1 MKSKEYIVINIQGGC
16 DEKSIVHVKAFE
28 KQGFFQ
34 QLLGITSKVE
44 EFILVEG
51 NAMNQYAQRAKDT
64 GGSWIVDFNQFTRKE
79 IRGHYV
85 YVDKNANTNWMP
97 PAKNPICETNN
108 VVTMANHIPQ
118 CQSGMKAVLNKI
130 ELCDNSNSILKIHP
144 IIMYFADTTNNK
156 ELYSYRTTIESQ
168 FCNKNE
174 YDWKDG
180 LPNQVIEEKIN
191 YARSFIGKTYE
202 INLYMIT
209 VEELTNKRYVELE
222 IVTSHGCYDETNR
235 IKNYYHATY
244 MSKEDWIQKLKYT
257 ITING
262 MQGLIYGITP
272 LNISEE
278 ITKDLFFSQ
287 LITLNPRNAEK
298 ELRRK
303 YLNEDV
309 DKIDFKERF
318 FEFKR
323 SLDKKYKGKSVLRA
337 IE

>member
-1 MKSKEYIVINIQGGC
+1 MESKEYIVISIQSRC
-16 DEKSIVHVKAFE
+16 EEKGIVHVKAFE

-34 QLLGITSKVE
+34 QLLGVKSKVE

-51 NAMNQYAQRAKDT
+51 KAMNQYAQRAKDT

-79 IRGHYV
+79 IHGHSV

-97 PAKNPICETNN
+97 PAPQNICETNKA
-108 VVTMANHIPQ
+108 VKCAGRIPQ
-118 CQSGMKAVLNKI
+118 SQSGMKAVLKKI
-130 ELCDNSNSILKIHP
+130 ELCANNNSMLKNHP
-144 IIMYFADTTNNK
+144 IIMFFADTTNSK
-156 ELYSYRTTIESQ
+156 ELYSCRTTIESQ
-168 FCNKNE
+168 FCNKDE
-174 YDWKDG
+174 YDWKNG
-180 LPNQVIEEKIN
+180 LPDQQVDEKIN
-191 YARSFIGKTYE
+191 YASSFIGKTYE
-202 INLYMIT
+202 INLHMIT

-222 IVTSHGCYDETNR
+222 IVTPHETKK

-244 MSKEDWIQKLKYT
+244 LNKEDWIHNLKYT
-257 ITING
+257 ITFNG
-262 MQGLIYGITP
+262 IQGLVFGITSHG
-272 LNISEE
+272 ISED
-278 ITKDLFFSQ
+278 ITIDLFFPQ
-287 LITLNPRNAEK
+287 FITRNPGNAEK

-323 SLDKKYKGKSVLRA
+323 SLNKKYHGKSVFRA